1 MYGTA
6 LRAFLVIETSP
17 TDGGTGV
24 RLVSIVKGLGHEV
37 SIVHA
42 VALVTVEDKE
52 RGVHRQSRVAH
63 QSVFLLIYYIINAR
77 PASARKEETG
87 DQTN

>member
-24 RLVSIVKGLGHEV
+24 RLVSIVKGLGHSEV

-52 RGVHRQSRVAH
+52 RGIHRQSRVAH
-63 QSVFLLIYYIINAR
+63 QPFRSFRLMYYIINAGSCQR
-77 PASARKEETG
+77 QKEET
-87 DQTN
+87 N